1 MNQHFHVAD
10 IVGQEFRVITSQILL
25 QIFSFDCVGFLVQVE
40 SSNMIDWKIGAEQ
53 HKDMHCWM

>member
-25 QIFSFDCVGFLVQVE
+25 QIFSFDRVGFLVQVE

-53 HKDMHCWM
+53 HTDMHRWM

>member
-1 MNQHFHVAD
+1 MNQQFHVAD

-40 SSNMIDWKIGAEQ
+40 SSNMID
-53 HKDMHCWM
+53 